1 MPKDLLILHTN
12 DIHGRSEGLARVIT
26 RLDQIRAENS
36 DRHVLYFD
44 AGDVEDTSNRLSN
57 LTKGRAMYEL
67 LALAKPNAM
76 VAGNGSIARYG
87 VEAITAQ
94 ANVMLTSADCPYLL
108 ANVRLPDGNP
118 IPATQSTHLLTLE
131 DVKIGIIGVTAQSSG
146 YARFFGLQLLDTTE
160 VVRQEAASFWQ
171 SGVHAVIVLSHLGLA
186 DDRKLAEALNG
197 EVTLIIGAHS
207 HDLLP
212 DGEWVNGIPIVQA
225 GDHAKFLGQVKLGW
239 RDNRLVVTQAT
250 VQPITED
257 IPPDPR
263 VHEREM
269 DIEAY
274 LDEFLAETIGE
285 LAQPLDWSEEAECGV
300 GNLMADALRE
310 YLKADIGLVVA
321 GAAFKG
327 GLPGGTLARR
337 DLWVVCDTTANPG
350 LVMMKGWQVQHMVET
365 GLDPTITAER
375 PHSLRGR
382 ARGLIHISGATV
394 REGRV
399 YVGEYPLD
407 PEDDYRVAASDY
419 ELEPDFGYAQAD
431 WNLTPT
437 YEVPTILR
445 EVVVKYLADTHP
457 TVVTMERI
465 LGNKLLGE
473 A

>member
-26 RLDQIRAENS
+26 RINQIRAENT

-94 ANVMLTSADCPYLL
+94 AMTIHAAEGCPLL
-108 ANVRLPDGNP
+108 IGNLRQTGGSP
-118 IPATQSTHLLTLE
+118 IPGTETSRLLIRG
-131 DVKIGIIGVTAQSSG
+131 DVKIGIIGVTAPNSG

-160 VVRQEAASFWQ
+160 VVRQEAQSFWQ
-171 SGVHAVIVLSHLGLA
+171 SGVHAVIVLSHLGLT

-197 EVTLIIGAHS
+197 DVTLIIGAHS

-225 GDHAKFLGQVKLGW
+225 GDHAKFLGQVELGW
-239 RDNRLVVTQAT
+239 RDDRLVVTHAT
-250 VQPITED
+250 VQPISED

-263 VHEREM
+263 IHAREV

-274 LDEFLAETIGE
+274 LDDFLAETIGE

-300 GNLMADALRE
+300 GDLMADALRN

-350 LVMMKGWQVQHMVET
+350 LVTMKGWQVQHMVET
-365 GLDPTITAER
+365 GLDPAITTER

-382 ARGLIHISGATV
+382 ARGLIHISGAAV

-399 YVGEYPLD
+399 YLGDQPLN
-407 PEDDYRVAASDY
+407 PEADYRVAASDY
-419 ELEPDFGYAQAD
+419 ELESDFGYVQAD
-431 WNLTPT
+431 WQLTAT

-445 EVVVKYLADTHP
+445 EVVVKYLADTSP

-465 LGNKLLGE
+465 LGNKQLGE

>member
-94 ANVMLTSADCPYLL
+94 AQSMQIMADCPLL
-108 ANVRLPDGNP
+108 VANIRMPDGKH
-118 IPATQSTHLLTLE
+118 IPATQGIQLLTAE

-257 IPPDPR
+257 ISPDPR

-300 GNLMADALRE
+300 GNLMADALRD

-407 PEDDYRVAASDY
+407 PKADYRVAASDY

>member
-1 MPKDLLILHTN
+1 MPKELLILHTN

-26 RLDQIRAENS
+26 RLDQIRAVNS

-76 VAGNGSIARYG
+76 VAGNGSLARYG

-94 ANVMLTSADCPYLL
+94 AQSMQIMADCPLL
-108 ANVRLPDGNP
+108 VANIRLPDGNP
-118 IPATQSTHLLTLE
+118 IPATQSTCLLTLE
-131 DVKIGIIGVTAQSSG
+131 DVKIGIIGVTAPISS
-146 YARFFGLQLLDTTE
+146 YAKFFGLQLLDTTE
-160 VVRQEAASFWQ
+160 LVRQDAQSFWQ
-171 SGVHAVIVLSHLGLA
+171 SGVHAVIILSHLGLS

-197 EVTLIIGAHS
+197 DVTLIIGAHS

-225 GDHAKFLGQVKLGW
+225 GDRAKFLGQVQLGW
-239 RDNRLVVTQAT
+239 RDNRLVVTHAT

-263 VHEREM
+263 VHEREV

-274 LDEFLAETIGE
+274 LNEFLAETIGE
-285 LAQPLDWSEEAECGV
+285 LAQSLDWSEEAECGV

-310 YLKADIGLVVA
+310 YLKADIGLAVA

-327 GLPGGTLARR
+327 GLPGGTLVRR
-337 DLWVVCDTTANPG
+337 DLWIVCDTTANPG
-350 LVMMKGWQVQHMVET
+350 LVTMKGWQVQHMVET
-365 GLDPTITAER
+365 GLDPAIAAER

-382 ARGLIHISGATV
+382 ARGLMHLSGAMV

-399 YVGEYPLD
+399 YCGDQPLD
-407 PEDDYRVAASDY
+407 TEADYRVAASDY

-445 EVVVKYLADTHP
+445 EVVVKYLADTSP

-465 LGNKLLGE
+465 LGNKQLGE